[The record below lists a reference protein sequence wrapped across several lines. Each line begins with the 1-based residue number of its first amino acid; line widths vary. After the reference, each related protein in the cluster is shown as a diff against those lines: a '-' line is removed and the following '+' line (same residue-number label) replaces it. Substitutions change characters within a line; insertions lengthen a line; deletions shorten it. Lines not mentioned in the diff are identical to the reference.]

1 MTEQEKVMKGLK
13 CCSKID
19 MCCMEIICHYPQ
31 YIECPYDEYED
42 CVKHLVKDAI
52 TLLKEQQKRIETL
65 ESLRRIEHEG
75 R

>member
-1 MTEQEKVMKGLK
+1 MDMEKVELGIKACWSEYFSHK
-13 CCSKID
+13 CCD
-19 MCCMEIICHYPQ
+19 
-31 YIECPYDEYED
+31 CPYMSDRND
-42 CVKHLVKDAI
+42 KKCVERLGADAL